1 MIMGLVAAVVGS
13 MLMTGCA
20 SMLTSDD
27 FEVQVESIPPH
38 VECALENDEG
48 RYLVSDTPSRVIV
61 HKSCSPLQVLCSLN
75 GYEDVEEVVAPGNA
89 GMAWANAG
97 LLFVGAYGYMLD
109 RDTGAAC
116 SYPKEIIVNFTK

>member
-1 MIMGLVAAVVGS
+1 MSAVVGS
-13 MLMTGCA
+13 MLVTGCA

-27 FEVQVESIPPH
+27 FTVQVESSPPH
-38 VECALENDEG
+38 AECTLENNEG
-48 RYLVSDTPSRVIV
+48 RYLASDTPSRVVV
-61 HKSCSPLQVLCSLN
+61 HKSCSPLQILCSLN

-89 GMAWANAG
+89 GMAWVNAG

-116 SYPKEIIVNFTK
+116 SYPTEINVKFIK